1 MNLDERG
8 LDERGLDEYQER
20 AATTAIY
27 PQAGDRTLVAVNYV
41 LVALGGEVGEA
52 LNHYKKLLRDG
63 ENGQMAKVDEEV
75 GDMLWYIARY
85 ASERGVSLSFIAE
98 RNLEKLAGRAERG
111 EISDVR

>member
-1 MNLDERG
+1 MS

-20 AATTAIY
+20 AATTAAY
-27 PQAGDRTLVAVNYV
+27 PRAGDGTLVALNYV

-63 ENGQMAKVDEEV
+63 ENGQMAKVDEEI

-85 ASERGVSLSFIAE
+85 ASERGMSLSE
-98 RNLEKLAGRAERG
+98 LSEKNLDKLSGRAQRG
-111 EISDVR
+111 AIGGSGDVR